1 MPQQL
6 ASLILD
12 MVEVKGEKVKG
23 KRAKEK
29 IYEFN
34 TTDISSYFDV
44 INKSVMMDTIINSLL
59 PWILSN

>member
-1 MPQQL
+1 
-6 ASLILD
+6 

-34 TTDISSYFDV
+34 TTDIFFFQFRNR
-44 INKSVMMDTIINSLL
+44 IHT
-59 PWILSN
+59 

>member
-23 KRAKEK
+23 KRQNQFESIHGNIELIMVSIMTDLIITSK
-29 IYEFN
+29 YELM
-34 TTDISSYFDV
+34 
-44 INKSVMMDTIINSLL
+44 SVVLNS
-59 PWILSN
+59 

>member
-1 MPQQL
+1 
-6 ASLILD
+6 
-12 MVEVKGEKVKG
+12 MVEVNGEKVKG

-59 PWILSN
+59 PWILSNGVQLLLLDGI